1 MTLRQF
7 SPIEIAGAAKA
18 LSAPAPSR
26 ELIAR
31 VSQITHASGA
41 LEALTAGHRREV
53 TTHAH
58 VA

>member
-1 MTLRQF
+1 MALRQF

-41 LEALTAGHRREV
+41 LESLAVKRREV
-53 TTHAH
+53 HTHAH
-58 VA
+58 AA